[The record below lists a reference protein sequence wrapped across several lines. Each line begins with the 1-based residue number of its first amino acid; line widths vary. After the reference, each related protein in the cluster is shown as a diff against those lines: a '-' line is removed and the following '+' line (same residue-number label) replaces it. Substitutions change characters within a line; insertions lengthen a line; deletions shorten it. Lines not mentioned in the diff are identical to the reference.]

1 MSLLGLITVCFLLCP
16 HRNYFFSA
24 ERQEEGPGRSQGE
37 DDADQGVGDEDA
49 ESGEK
54 KKIVATNFCFFIT

>member
-1 MSLLGLITVCFLLCP
+1 MSLSGLITVCFLLCP
-16 HRNYFFSA
+16 HRNYLFSA
-24 ERQEEGPGRSQGE
+24 ERQEAGPGRSQGE

-54 KKIVATNFCFFIT
+54 KKYYYKYLFFIT